1 MVVTFFYIYFGL
13 YGRLCR
19 SIDNDDM
26 SAASDVLKKMR
37 PVMTTNLFLGIAIT
51 AVGVCGP
58 FMYLWD

>member
-1 MVVTFFYIYFGL
+1 MVVIFFYIYFGL

-19 SIDNDDM
+19 LIDADDM

-58 FMYLWD
+58 YVSV